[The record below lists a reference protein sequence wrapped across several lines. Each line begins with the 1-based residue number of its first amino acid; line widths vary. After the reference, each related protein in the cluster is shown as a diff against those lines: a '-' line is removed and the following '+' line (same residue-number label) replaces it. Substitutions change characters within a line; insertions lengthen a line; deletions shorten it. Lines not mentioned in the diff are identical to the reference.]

1 MKLIISPS
9 IMVCKITELEDYIG
23 VFEDFGID
31 SIHFDVM
38 DGHFVNNI
46 MLGTNFYED
55 LKSMTKIPIDI
66 HLMTEK
72 PEQFVS
78 YFKLRPGDRVC
89 FHPETT
95 WQAFKLLQT
104 IKDKQCYCGI
114 ALNPG
119 TSIYYIDELYQVL
132 DYVTLMMVNPG
143 FAGQTL
149 VPNGL
154 LKIKRVRS
162 KLEEHHLETDIFVD
176 GNTTPENARQM
187 YEQGANGIIVGT
199 SSIVKSVNYFRQEY
213 NNYISYI
220 MGSREV

>member
-1 MKLIISPS
+1 
-9 IMVCKITELEDYIG
+9 MVCKITEIEKYIE
-23 VFEDFGID
+23 VFEAVGID

-38 DGHFVNNI
+38 DGHFVENI

-55 LKSMTKIPIDI
+55 LKSMTKIPIDL
-66 HLMTEK
+66 HLMTK
-72 PEQFVS
+72 QPEHFVN

-95 WQAFKLLQT
+95 WQVFKLVQT
-104 IKDKQCYCGI
+104 IKEKKCDCGI

-119 TSIYYIDELYQVL
+119 TPIYYIDELYQVL

-154 LKIKRVRS
+154 MKIKRLRS
-162 KLEEHHLETDIFVD
+162 KFEEYQLQTDIFVD

-199 SSIVKSVNYFRQEY
+199 SSIVKSVNYFKQEY

-220 MGSREV
+220 MGLREV